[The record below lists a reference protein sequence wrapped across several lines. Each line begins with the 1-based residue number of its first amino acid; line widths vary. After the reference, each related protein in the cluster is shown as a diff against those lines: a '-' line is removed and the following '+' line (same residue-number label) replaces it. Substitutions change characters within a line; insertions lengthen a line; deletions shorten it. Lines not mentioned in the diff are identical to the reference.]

1 MFDIKSLSDNLH
13 RVFFDENALE
23 RICIPN
29 KKVLE
34 TIVET
39 LGAIKGNLKISNL
52 SEKDIFIIYQSIS
65 KIQQEVVDDKIIGNG
80 EINLILETF
89 LNVIKENNRL
99 DSNLDYEDVKVLCI
113 LYNVIFLKKDRHRY
127 VERINSWRI

>member
-1 MFDIKSLSDNLH
+1 MMREVIDKYTYEDFISI
-13 RVFFDENALE
+13 END
-23 RICIPN
+23 
-29 KKVLE
+29 
-34 TIVET
+34 
-39 LGAIKGNLKISNL
+39 S
-52 SEKDIFIIYQSIS
+52 
-65 KIQQEVVDDKIIGNG
+65 NG

-89 LNVIKENNRL
+89 LDVIKENNRL